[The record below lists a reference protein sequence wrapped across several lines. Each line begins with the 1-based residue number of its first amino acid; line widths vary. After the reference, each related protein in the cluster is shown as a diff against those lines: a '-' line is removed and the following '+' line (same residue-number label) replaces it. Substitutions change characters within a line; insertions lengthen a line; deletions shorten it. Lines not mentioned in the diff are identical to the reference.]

1 MLSIYNTLTKRKED
15 FKPIQAGKIGMYVCG
30 MTVYDHCHIG
40 HARVLV
46 VFDTVVRYLRA
57 SGFDVNYVRNIT
69 DVDDKIIDRALANSE
84 TFTQLADRYVAA
96 MHEDEQSLGN
106 LGPDVEPRATENIPQ
121 ILSLIKQLIDAGHA
135 YHVPGSDV
143 FFAINTCADYGKLS
157 GRRPE
162 ELRAGERIAVDDNK
176 QDPLDF
182 VLWKAAKTDEPHWDS
197 PWGPG
202 RPGWHIE
209 CSAMA
214 AENLGNHFDIHGG
227 GMDLQF
233 PHHENEIA
241 QSECANR
248 EPFANYWMHN
258 GLVRLDDEKMS
269 KSLGNFFTIR
279 DVLKYY
285 HGEEIRF
292 FILSSH
298 YRSPLNYST
307 EQMDQARAGLR
318 RLYTALAQA
327 GQLSSTSESQREQ
340 LAESD
345 WTRNFAIAMDDD
357 FNTPE
362 AIAVLFALATALNK
376 ALDAASD
383 ATCTT
388 GSDAVQLLALTLR
401 TLGEGLGI
409 LQNDPDRWLK
419 QAGGDSATTG
429 PSDEEIEALI
439 AQRTQARA
447 DKDWATS
454 DRIRDELADRSVVL
468 EDKGGRTTWRRQ

>member
-1 MLSIYNTLTKRKED
+1 MLTIYNTLSKKKQVFT
-15 FKPIQAGKIGMYVCG
+15 PINPEKIGMYVCG

-46 VFDTVVRYLRA
+46 VFDTVARHLRA
-57 SGFDVNYVRNIT
+57 SGYDVMYVRNIT
-69 DVDDKIIDRALANSE
+69 DVDDKIINRALTNNE
-84 TFTQLADRYVAA
+84 TFTELAERYVVA
-96 MHEDEQSLGN
+96 MHEDEKALGN
-106 LGPDVEPRATENIPQ
+106 LSPDLEPRATENIPQ
-121 ILSLIKQLIDAGHA
+121 ILNLINQLIDAGHA

-143 FFAINTCADYGKLS
+143 YFAINTCPDYGKLS

-162 ELRAGERIAVDDNK
+162 ELRAGERIAVDKNK

-182 VLWKAAKTDEPHWDS
+182 VLWKAAKRDEPHWDS

-248 EPFANYWMHN
+248 ETFANYWMHN

-279 DVLKYY
+279 DVLQLY

-307 EQMDQARAGLR
+307 DQMQQARAGLR

-327 GQLSSTSESQREQ
+327 GLSNDDAQTQSRSAPESR
-340 LAESD
+340 
-345 WTRNFAIAMDDD
+345 WTTDFIAALDDD

-376 ALDAASD
+376 ASDSTDAQSSGPDSAY
-383 ATCTT
+383 TL
-388 GSDAVQLLALTLR
+388 AVNLK
-401 TLGEGLGI
+401 TLGQRLGI
-409 LQNDPDRWLK
+409 LQQNPDDWLK
-419 QAGGDSATTG
+419 QAGGESADAG
-429 PSDEEIEALI
+429 PSDSEIDALI
-439 AQRTQARA
+439 AQRSEAREQ
-447 DKDWATS
+447 KDWAAS
-454 DRIRDELADRSVVL
+454 DRIRDELADAGVVL
-468 EDKGGRTTWRRQ
+468 EDKNGKTTWRRQ